1 MTRAL
6 RIPAL
11 VLATVLLTWPVSG
24 QSGARTFAAPE
35 DAVKA
40 LLDIVKAGK
49 ADDLI
54 ALFGPESRELVES
67 ADPGTARK
75 GREVIKVAAA
85 EQWRLED
92 EGASRKTLIIGNEDW
107 PFPVPLVKDAS
118 GWRFD
123 TAAGKEEIIARRIGR
138 NELSAIDT
146 GRAYATAQLRYA
158 LAGHDGKPVGLY
170 ATKFRSDPGKQDGLY
185 WPTKTGEKR
194 SPLGDML
201 AQAGEEGRLD
211 GQASAKP
218 QPFHGYYF
226 KILTAQGAAAP
237 GGAKSYIVKGEMSG
251 GFALVAWPALYD
263 STGVMTFIVGQNGEV
278 REKDLG
284 PKTDEAARNMTA
296 FNPDSSWRR
305 VQ

>member
-1 MTRAL
+1 MTRTR

-11 VLATVLLTWPVSG
+11 ALASALVAWTAAAQG
-24 QSGARTFAAPE
+24 GARTFSTPE

-40 LLDIVKAGK
+40 LVDIVKAGK
-49 ADDLI
+49 VDDLV
-54 ALFGPESRELVES
+54 ALFGPESKDLVAT

-75 GREVIKVAAA
+75 NREVFKIAAA

-92 EGASRKTLIIGNEDW
+92 EGANRKTLVIGNEEW
-107 PFPVPLVKDAS
+107 PFPIPLAKDAS

-123 TAAGKEEIIARRIGR
+123 TAAGKEEIIARRIGN
-138 NELSAIDT
+138 NELSAIET
-146 GRAYATAQLRYA
+146 ARAYATAQLRYA
-158 LAGHDGKPVGLY
+158 LTGHDGKPAGLF

-185 WPTKTGEKR
+185 WPVERGQKR

-201 AQAGEEGRLD
+201 AQAGEEGRAE
-211 GQASAKP
+211 GQAPAKP
-218 QPFHGYYF
+218 APFHGYYF

-251 GFALVAWPALYD
+251 GFALVAWPSQYD
-263 STGVMTFIVGQNGEV
+263 STGVMTFIVGRDGTV

-284 PKTDEAARNMTA
+284 PKTDEAARAMTA
-296 FNPDSSWRR
+296 YNPDSSWRPVR
-305 VQ
+305 